1 MSRRTDVPTLT
12 AASFDPKAFLEE
24 VNAGKRIS
32 ARPERSPSS
41 ELVDA
46 LPDANRPMT
55 SDE

>member
-1 MSRRTDVPTLT
+1 MRTDVPTLT